1 MPGGNPNDPRLKELE
16 EMEKQKVEID
26 KKAVIL
32 VCQEL
37 LGGLGFLVLQ
47 TVGFIRLTFWEL

>member
-1 MPGGNPNDPRLKELE
+1 MPGANPNDPRLKELE
-16 EMEKQKVEID
+16 EVEKQNVEID

-32 VCQEL
+32 LRLEL

-47 TVGFIRLTFWEL
+47 IAGFMKLTFWEL

>member
-1 MPGGNPNDPRLKELE
+1 MPEANPNDPKVKELE
-16 EMEKQKVEID
+16 EVEKHKVEID
-26 KKAVIL
+26 KKAIIL
-32 VCQEL
+32 VRQEL

>member
-1 MPGGNPNDPRLKELE
+1 MPGANPNDPRLKELE
-16 EMEKQKVEID
+16 VVEKQNVEID

-32 VCQEL
+32 LRLEL

-47 TVGFIRLTFWEL
+47 ITGFMKLTFWEL

>member
-1 MPGGNPNDPRLKELE
+1 MPGANPNDPRLKELE
-16 EMEKQKVEID
+16 VVEKQNVKID

-32 VCQEL
+32 LRLEL

-47 TVGFIRLTFWEL
+47 IVGFMKLTFWEL

>member
-1 MPGGNPNDPRLKELE
+1 MPGANPNDPRLKELE
-16 EMEKQKVEID
+16 VVEKQNVEID

-32 VCQEL
+32 LRLEL

-47 TVGFIRLTFWEL
+47 IAGFMKLTFWEL

>member
-1 MPGGNPNDPRLKELE
+1 MPGANPNDPRVKQLE
-16 EMEKQKVEID
+16 EVEKQKVEID
-26 KKAVIL
+26 KKAIIL
-32 VCQEL
+32 VRQEL

>member
-1 MPGGNPNDPRLKELE
+1 MPGANPNDPRLKELE
-16 EMEKQKVEID
+16 VVEKQNVEID

-37 LGGLGFLVLQ
+37 LRGLGFLVLQ
-47 TVGFIRLTFWEL
+47 IVGFMRLTFWEL

>member
-1 MPGGNPNDPRLKELE
+1 MPRANPNDPRLKELE
-16 EMEKQKVEID
+16 VVEKQNVEID

-32 VCQEL
+32 LRLEL

-47 TVGFIRLTFWEL
+47 IAGFMKLTFWEL